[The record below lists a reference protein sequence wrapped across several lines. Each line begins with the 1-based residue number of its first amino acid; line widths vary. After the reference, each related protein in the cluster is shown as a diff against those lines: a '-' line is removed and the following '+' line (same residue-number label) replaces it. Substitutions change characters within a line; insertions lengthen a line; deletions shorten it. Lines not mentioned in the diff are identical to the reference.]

1 MATDNAYP
9 EPPTS
14 GPFHTKGIG
23 DLASLDT
30 EGAETRQSALR
41 YNQNKPQLSFI
52 LSAPAAM
59 DELARVLEFGAQKY
73 ERDNWKKGMT
83 KEVVADSALRHL
95 SAMLNGEVL
104 DPESGL
110 RHSAHF
116 LCNAMFL
123 AEFDTRG
130 DYDGEEN

>member
-1 MATDNAYP
+1 MERMSSDELTSIKEMFDAAEQATA
-9 EPPTS
+9 
-14 GPFHTKGIG
+14 
-23 DLASLDT
+23 
-30 EGAETRQSALR
+30 TRH
-41 YNQNKPQLSFI
+41 NQGKPMLSFI

-83 KEVVADSALRHL
+83 KEIVADSALRHL

-104 DPESGL
+104 DPESNL

-123 AEFDTRG
+123 AEFDARG
-130 DYDGEEN
+130 DYRNEQES